1 MKYTVIQ
8 RQRWGERWGENRG
21 YGMSRI
27 KNKLTAR
34 TVETK
39 KTVGYYSDGGNLYLR
54 VTASLSKTWAFYYK
68 KEGKRVEMGLGSVSN
83 ITLEQ
88 AREKAAT
95 LRKQI
100 ATGIEPLIEKQR
112 LESERKV
119 AIAKSM
125 TFKQCADAYIKAH
138 QAGWKNKKHIQQ
150 WQNTLTQYAYPVFGE
165 LDVKAID
172 TGLITK
178 CLEPIWLTK
187 NETAGRVRGRIESV
201 LDWATA
207 RKYRE
212 GDNPARWRGHLD
224 KLLAKPSKIQKT
236 EHHKALPYGEINGF
250 INSLRLQDGIAAKC
264 LEFTI
269 LTAARTGESIG
280 ATWDEL
286 DLSAKTWTIPA
297 VRMKAERE
305 HKVPLNPQ
313 AIKILTDMAAIRT
326 NDYVFPSNK
335 KGLSNMA
342 MLTLLRR
349 MDRAD
354 ITVHGFRSTF
364 RDWAAESTAY
374 SGEVVEMALAH
385 AIKNQTEAA
394 YRRGDLL
401 EKRGRLMA
409 DWERYCNTTM
419 ASGDVVAFKRMV

>member
-1 MKYTVIQ
+1 MITK
-8 RQRWGERWGENRG
+8 
-21 YGMSRI
+21 
-27 KNKLTAR
+27 KLTTR
-34 TVETK
+34 TVEAK
-39 KTVGYYSDGGNLYLR
+39 KTAGYYSDGERLYLR
-54 VTASLSKTWAFYYK
+54 VTPSLTKSWAFIYQRGGRG
-68 KEGKRVEMGLGSVSN
+68 GKRTELGLGTFADV
-83 ITLEQ
+83 TLAE
-88 AREKAAT
+88 AREGTFDNDGKLIKDGAAQ
-95 LRKQI
+95 LNKLLKI
-100 ATGIEPLIEKQR
+100 GIDPFTERQR
-112 LESERKV
+112 LELERN
-119 AIAKSM
+119 ATIAKAM
-125 TFKQCADAYIKAH
+125 TFKQCAEAYIKAH

-165 LDVKAID
+165 LDVKVID

-201 LDWATA
+201 LDWAAA

-236 EHHKALPYGEINGF
+236 EHHKALPYGEISSF
-250 INSLRLQDGIAAKC
+250 INSLRLQEGIAAKC

-280 ATWDEL
+280 ATWDEI
-286 DLSAKTWTIPA
+286 DLTANLWTIPA
-297 VRMKAERE
+297 ARMKAERE

-313 AIKILTDMAAIRT
+313 ALKILNDMAAIRT
-326 NDYVFPSNK
+326 NDYVFPSNA

-349 MDRAD
+349 MDRTD

-374 SGEVVEMALAH
+374 TGEVVEMALAH

-401 EKRGRLMA
+401 EKRSRLMA
-409 DWERYCNTTM
+409 DWERFCNT
-419 ASGDVVAFKRMV
+419 ALIIGDVVAFKRTGRCL

>member
-1 MKYTVIQ
+1 M
-8 RQRWGERWGENRG
+8 
-21 YGMSRI
+21 I
-27 KNKLTAR
+27 KNRLTVR

-39 KTVGYYSDGGNLYLR
+39 KTQGYYSDGGNLYLR
-54 VTASLSKTWAFYYK
+54 ITPNLTKSWAFIYRK
-68 KEGKRVEMGLGSVSN
+68 ANKRTEIGLGSISN
-83 ITLEQ
+83 VTLEQ
-88 AREKAAT
+88 ARTQADA
-95 LRKQI
+95 LRKQLSN
-100 ATGIEPLIEKQR
+100 GIEPLQERQR
-112 LESERKV
+112 KDNERK
-119 AIAKSM
+119 AQNAKFM
-125 TFKQCADAYIKAH
+125 TFQQCAEAYINAH
-138 QAGWKNKKHIQQ
+138 KAGWKNQKHIQQ
-150 WQNTLTQYAYPVFGE
+150 WQNTLAQYVFPVFGD
-165 LDVKAID
+165 LDVKSID
-172 TGLITK
+172 TALITK
-178 CLEPIWLTK
+178 CLEPIWLIK

-212 GDNPARWRGHLD
+212 GENPARWRGHLD

-236 EHHKALPYGEINGF
+236 EHHSALPYTEINGF
-250 INSLRLQDGIAAKC
+250 IELLRLQDGIAAKC

-280 ATWDEL
+280 ATWNEI
-286 DLSAKTWTIPA
+286 DLVAKTWTIPA

-305 HKVPLNPQ
+305 HRVPLSSH
-313 AIKILTDMAAIRT
+313 ALTILNDMAAVRL

-364 RDWAAESTAY
+364 RDWAAESTTY
-374 SGEVVEMALAH
+374 PGEVVEMALAH
-385 AIKNQTEAA
+385 AIKNLTEAA

-401 EKRGRLMA
+401 EKRSRLMEEWA
-409 DWERYCNTTM
+409 RYCCKAPRFGN
-419 ASGDVVAFKRMV
+419 DVVPINRVARA

>member
-1 MKYTVIQ
+1 
-8 RQRWGERWGENRG
+8 
-21 YGMSRI
+21 MSA
-27 KNKLTAR
+27 KKLSTR
-34 TVETK
+34 TVEAK
-39 KTVGYYSDGGNLYLR
+39 KVAGYYSDGERLYLK
-54 VTASLSKTWAFYYK
+54 VTPTLTKSWVFIYRQGK
-68 KEGKRVEMGLGSVSN
+68 KRTELGLGTFAEV
-83 ITLEQ
+83 TLVE
-88 AREKAAT
+88 ARDGSFKDGKLIKDGALQLNNLLKA
-95 LRKQI
+95 
-100 ATGIEPLIEKQR
+100 GIDPLIERQR
-112 LESERKV
+112 LDNERKT
-119 AIAKSM
+119 ATTKSM
-125 TFKQCADAYIKAH
+125 TFKQCSEAYINAH

-165 LDVKAID
+165 LDVKVID

-201 LDWATA
+201 LDWAAA

-224 KLLAKPSKIQKT
+224 KLLARPSKIQKT

-297 VRMKAERE
+297 VRMKADRE
-305 HKVPLNPQ
+305 HKVPLNTQ
-313 AIKILTDMAAIRT
+313 ALAILNDMATIKT
-326 NDYVFPSNK
+326 NEYVFPSK
-335 KGLSNMA
+335 AKGLSNMA

-374 SGEVVEMALAH
+374 TGEVVEMALAH

-401 EKRGRLMA
+401 EKRSRLMA
-409 DWERYCNTTM
+409 DWDRFCNTLM
-419 ASGDVVAFKRMV
+419 VSGDVIAFKKQGPF